1 MKGCDLPARDPFFL
15 SPYNTETHTVFYICS
30 DACAAA
36 PICIRMRTQQ
46 SSIAHHT
53 TQRDIYR
60 NIEQALCCCRE
71 KGYWVT
77 LNMRAQV
84 DNRYVCA
91 EIFANCL
98 IANGQYG
105 WKSHCSRVKMMR
117 CDGPCSAD
125 YAKKSYPSLFA
136 FHALRSCGWGG
147 SNAHNTL
154 IHVPRRQ
161 MFGSNVFISVIRA

>member
-1 MKGCDLPARDPFFL
+1 MLAPLRPFAFECARSSRAL
-15 SPYNTETHTVFYICS
+15 RIIRRSATYIGTLNRLY
-30 DACAAA
+30 AAA
-36 PICIRMRTQQ
+36 
-46 SSIAHHT
+46 
-53 TQRDIYR
+53 
-60 NIEQALCCCRE
+60 EK